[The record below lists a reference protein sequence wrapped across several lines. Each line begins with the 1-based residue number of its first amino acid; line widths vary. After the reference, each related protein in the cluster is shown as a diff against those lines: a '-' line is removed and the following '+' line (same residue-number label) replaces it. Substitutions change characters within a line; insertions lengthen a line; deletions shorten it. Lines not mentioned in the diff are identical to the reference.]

1 MVQLVRQL
9 YNVACDRTNETNM
22 MTQRQCEPVS
32 AVTTQPA
39 NTPPSL
45 GLLTEVEHRQLHC
58 VPTSGVAKSRTERLQ
73 TQLSAPG
80 REELCLSPTS
90 MLSISNYE
98 HHVVTEAS
106 LKYPF
111 LYDSVKRT
119 GKGHA
124 QQNIPDSRRLQSTEL
139 SALAAEMNLAT
150 KPRLLSIESSFG
162 TSPSKSDSRVSWSF
176 AFASVVCLR
185 RLKSGPRYRHVLR
198 RGHVRISKPLFIEKM
213 GRAKASPSVTI
224 QCAARRWLACIE
236 MHNQAKL
243 RTLQAR
249 REHCSLIQLI
259 RVRQMAVDTAQK
271 TARNIMSRSSAQQH
285 SEYTNALAIL
295 QYYARGRVGN
305 LTLTKLRQGSLI
317 LMSTVLLIQC
327 HWRRKQ
333 SYKSAGI
340 ARVTA
345 LSMKLTQFV
354 QGRSLGQR
362 KNFQTHGAVVSL
374 QKYWRKR
381 AQMRQL
387 RFKHDYLREL
397 SANVIRG
404 CILRLISRTQRRHR
418 RLADRTVR

>member
-90 MLSISNYE
+90 MLSISKYE

-124 QQNIPDSRRLQSTEL
+124 LQNIPDSRRLQSTEL

-176 AFASVVCLR
+176 AFASGVCLR

-198 RGHVRISKPLFIEKM
+198 RGHVRTSKPLFIEKM

-271 TARNIMSRSSAQQH
+271 TARNTMSRSSAQQH

-362 KNFQTHGAVVSL
+362 KNFQTHGAAVSL